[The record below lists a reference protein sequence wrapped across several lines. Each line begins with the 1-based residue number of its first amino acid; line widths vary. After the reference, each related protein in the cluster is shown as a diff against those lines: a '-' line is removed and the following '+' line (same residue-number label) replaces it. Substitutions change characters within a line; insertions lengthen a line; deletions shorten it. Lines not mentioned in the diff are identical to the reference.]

1 MWEALEHAGWVS
13 TLATSRWIYGL
24 VSVIHH
30 SAVLFG
36 VGTIVLLDLRIILG
50 VANQNHAVSALAEQ
64 LRPWAWIGF
73 GSAVVSGFLLFA
85 SQAAAYVA
93 ATPFRVKMFII
104 VLAVIAALAV
114 EWSVPKWDRA
124 RVMPVTA
131 KLLALISMVLWLG
144 ALLAAVE
151 ISELTGLG

>member
-30 SAVLFG
+30 SAVLFSI
-36 VGTIVLLDLRIILG
+36 GTIVLLDLRILG
-50 VANQNHAVSALAEQ
+50 AANQSAANHDAVSALAEQ

-73 GSAVVSGFLLFA
+73 GCAVISGFLLFA

-93 ATPFRVKMFII
+93 ATPFRVKMLII
-104 VLAVIAALAV
+104 VLAAIAAFAA
-114 EWSVPKWDRA
+114 ERSN
-124 RVMPVTA
+124 A
-131 KLLALISMVLWLG
+131 KLLALISIVLWLG

>member
-30 SAVLFG
+30 SAVLFSI
-36 VGTIVLLDLRIILG
+36 GTIVLLDLRILG
-50 VANQNHAVSALAEQ
+50 GNQNPAVSALAEQ

-73 GSAVVSGFLLFA
+73 GSAVISGFLLFA
-85 SQAAAYVA
+85 GQAAAYVA
-93 ATPFRVKMFII
+93 ATPFRIKMLII
-104 VLAVIAALAV
+104 VLAVVAALAV
-114 EWSVPKWDRA
+114 EWSVLKCDRA

-131 KLLALISMVLWLG
+131 KLLALISILLWLG

>member
-30 SAVLFG
+30 SAVLFSI
-36 VGTIVLLDLRIILG
+36 GTIVLLDLRILG
-50 VANQNHAVSALAEQ
+50 GNQNATVSAFAEQ
-64 LRPWAWIGF
+64 VRPWAWIGF
-73 GSAVVSGFLLFA
+73 GSAVISGFLLFA

-93 ATPFRVKMFII
+93 TTPFRVKMLII
-104 VLAVIAALAV
+104 VLAVFAALAV
-114 EWSVPKWDRA
+114 EWSVPKCDRA
-124 RVMPVTA
+124 RVVPVTA
-131 KLLALISMVLWLG
+131 KLLALISIVLWLG

>member
-1 MWEALEHAGWVS
+1 MWEALQHAGWVT
-13 TLATSRWIYGL
+13 TLATTRWLYGL
-24 VSVIHH
+24 VLVVHYF
-30 SAVLFG
+30 ALF
-36 VGTIVLLDLRIILG
+36 VCIGTIVLLDLRILG
-50 VANQNHAVSALAEQ
+50 STARHQALSPFAGQ

-73 GSAVVSGFLLFA
+73 GSAVISGFLLFA

-104 VLAVIAALAV
+104 VLAVIAALAA

-131 KLLALISMVLWLG
+131 KLLALISIVLWLG

>member
-1 MWEALEHAGWVS
+1 MWEALQHAGWVS
-13 TLATSRWIYGL
+13 TLATSRWTYGL

-30 SAVLFG
+30 SAVLFSI
-36 VGTIVLLDLRIILG
+36 GTIMLLDLRILVG
-50 VANQNHAVSALAEQ
+50 NQNHAVSALAEP
-64 LRPWAWIGF
+64 LRPWSWIGL
-73 GSAVVSGFLLFA
+73 GSAVISGFLLFA

-93 ATPFRVKMFII
+93 TTPFRVKMLII

-131 KLLALISMVLWLG
+131 KLLALISIVLWLG